1 MCWNENLLGFSL
13 ERYCP
18 FARLLLVRLAQQSVL
33 IRPLRSVCLKAGV
46 FCFLLSCF
54 RC

>member
-18 FARLLLVRLAQQSVL
+18 FARLLLARLCAA
-33 IRPLRSVCLKAGV
+33 IRLNPSFAFGV
-46 FCFLLSCF
+46 S
-54 RC
+54 